1 MNIFTFFL
9 LCFFT
14 CSLTVKAQ
22 ADKYQALLLD
32 KGLTEYADAVVRLD
46 EYQVEIRS
54 QKDMV
59 IRQKRIVTV
68 LNKKGNRYV
77 RASVGYDNGRKVK
90 SLGALV
96 FDAFGKEIAKF
107 RKKDFK
113 DVSAVIRGTL
123 YSDHRVLYLDYVPVT
138 YPYTMEFTY
147 EVQTPNTGLI
157 PSWYFLDG
165 YNVSTEESRYSL
177 QYDKN
182 RFRPRFKEK
191 HLEEYG
197 IERKE
202 TQQGIEFHGKS
213 IKAVKE
219 ESLSPVF
226 AELAPKL
233 MVAIDKFHLNGYD
246 GEAENWEQLGRWMYE
261 DLLEGRDKIPETTA
275 AKIKALVAGVEDPL
289 ERAEI
294 VYKYVQDNTRYI
306 SVQVGIGGLQPIMA
320 AEVDKV
326 KYGDCKGLSNYTK
339 GLLEVAGVKSYYTHV
354 EAGDDK
360 IGFEPDFASLAQ
372 GNHAILA
379 IPDNDKFVWIDC
391 TSQVHP
397 FGFTGD
403 FTDDREVL
411 VMKPEG
417 GEVVR
422 TAAYIN
428 EQNYQHTLAEYSL
441 DTEGMLRGDLSIVT
455 GGIQYDRRVYLDRQ
469 TDEDIIKRYKQYWN
483 TINNLKVNKYG
494 FKNNKKNVEF
504 TEEVQVEASGYASG
518 SGDRLLFVINAF
530 NRNDF
535 VPDRYR
541 NRKLP
546 FEINRGF
553 LDEDEF
559 KVNLPEGYAV
569 EAIPEKVSL
578 QSPFGEYSMEVEQ
591 TGDNVLIYRRKLM
604 VRKGVY
610 PKEEYDAYRDFR
622 KEVAHTDR
630 SKVVLLKQ

>member
-1 MNIFTFFL
+1 MNIYTFFL
-9 LCFFT
+9 LCFFS

-22 ADKYQALLLD
+22 VSKYQALLLD
-32 KGLTEYADAVVRLD
+32 KELTENADAVVRL
-46 EYQVEIRS
+46 EECQVEIKS

-59 IRQKRIVTV
+59 ITQKRIVTV
-68 LNKKGNRYV
+68 FNKQGNKYV
-77 RASVGYDNGRKVK
+77 RASVGYDNSRKVK

-96 FDAFGKEIAKF
+96 FDAFGKEISKF

-123 YSDHRVLYLDYVPVT
+123 YSDHRILYLDYVPVT
-138 YPYTMEFTY
+138 YPYTVEFTY
-147 EVQTPNTGLI
+147 EVHTPNTGVI

-165 YNVSTEESRYSL
+165 YNVSTRESRYSL
-177 QYDKN
+177 LYDKN
-182 RFRPRFKEK
+182 RFRLRFKGK

-197 IERKE
+197 IQKE
-202 TQQGIEFHGKS
+202 ETSQGIEFLGKS

-219 ESLSPVF
+219 ESLSPAF
-226 AELAPKL
+226 TEFAPKL
-233 MVAIDKFHLNGYD
+233 MVAVDKFHMNGYD
-246 GEAENWEQLGRWMYE
+246 GEAENWEQLGRWIYK
-261 DLLEGRDKIPETTA
+261 DLLQGRDKIPETTA
-275 AKIKALVAGVEDPL
+275 TKIKALVAGVEDPL

-339 GLLEVAGVKSYYTHV
+339 GLLDVAGVKSYYTHV

-379 IPDNDKFVWIDC
+379 IPDNDKYVWIDC
-391 TSQVHP
+391 TSQIHP
-397 FGFTGD
+397 FGFIGD
-403 FTDDREVL
+403 FTDDRDVL

-417 GEVVR
+417 GEVVK
-422 TAAYIN
+422 TVAYMD
-428 EQNYQHTLAEYSL
+428 EQNYQETFAEYTL
-441 DTEGMLRGDLSIVT
+441 DTEGILRGDIRMVT
-455 GGIQYDRRVYLDRQ
+455 GGVQYDQRAYLDRQ
-469 TDEDIIKRYKQYWN
+469 TDEDIIKRYKHYWN
-483 TINNLKVNKYG
+483 TVNNLKVNKYG
-494 FKNNKKNVEF
+494 FNNDKKKVEF

-518 SGDRLLFVINAF
+518 SGHRLLFVVNAF

-553 LDEDEF
+553 LDKDEF
-559 KVNLPEGYAV
+559 TVHLPEGYEV
-569 EAIPEKVSL
+569 EAIPGKVSL
-578 QSPFGEYSMEVEQ
+578 QNHFGEYSMEVEQ
-591 TGDNVLIYRRKLM
+591 TDDDTLLYKRKLTI
-604 VRKGVY
+604 RKGAY

-622 KEVAHTDR
+622 KEVARADR